1 MRKEGGKEERNSGV
15 VKESWRTENKS
26 VARAIIVKDCH
37 PAKIQ
42 RLRPGERGWGWFAF
56 QEDEIRGETVH
67 TKNKFN

>member
-37 PAKIQ
+37 PAKI
-42 RLRPGERGWGWFAF
+42 
-56 QEDEIRGETVH
+56 
-67 TKNKFN
+67 